1 MEQTEACLKILTF
14 SVRYESSQ
22 QLVSGHFSVKQ
33 DSEAQDSVSKKQ
45 TQHKHSMPSTTLAMS
60 EAKTPNLLTNLSPYT
75 LCLLR
80 LGLAFGVRSL
90 TRAAS
95 SIPLRALLK
104 AAGSTGS
111 DPALSMPSVVCPL
124 TRFRLLIAIGGVS
137 VSEGEIKVGVCEV
150 STVLEVTEDV
160 MCDSIVV
167 SRIAAICRFGIVEG
181 FQSRGAPGCG
191 PCVMSLPANSA
202 LVNGR
207 WISFAV

>member
-14 SVRYESSQ
+14 SVRYKSSQ
-22 QLVSGHFSVKQ
+22 ELALDHCSVNK
-33 DSEAQDSVSKKQ
+33 DSEAQDLVSKKQ
-45 TQHKHSMPSTTLAMS
+45 TQHEYSKPSITLAMS
-60 EAKTPNLLTNLSPYT
+60 EAKTPNLFTNLSPYT

-111 DPALSMPSVVCPL
+111 DPALSMPSVVWPL
-124 TRFRLLIAIGGVS
+124 PKFRLLIAVGGFS
-137 VSEGEIKVGVCEV
+137 MSEGEIKGGVCEV
-150 STVLEVTEDV
+150 STTLEVTEDV

-167 SRIAAICRFGIVEG
+167 SRIAAVWRLDIVEG
-181 FQSRGAPGCG
+181 LQSRGAPGCG

-207 WISFAV
+207 

>member
-1 MEQTEACLKILTF
+1 
-14 SVRYESSQ
+14 
-22 QLVSGHFSVKQ
+22 
-33 DSEAQDSVSKKQ
+33 
-45 TQHKHSMPSTTLAMS
+45 MPSTTLAMS
-60 EAKTPNLLTNLSPYT
+60 ETKTPNLLTYLSPYT

-111 DPALSMPSVVCPL
+111 DPALSMPSVVWPL
-124 TRFRLLIAIGGVS
+124 PRFRLLIAIGGAS
-137 VSEGEIKVGVCEV
+137 VFEDEIKVGVCEV

-167 SRIAAICRFGIVEG
+167 SRMAAI
-181 FQSRGAPGCG
+181 
-191 PCVMSLPANSA
+191 
-202 LVNGR
+202 
-207 WISFAV
+207 